1 MGLLF
6 VLSIKCS
13 VEGVEMKSVYLACN
27 DVKVAMLVRT
37 PNDKVVMILPD
48 LNGTCQDGFVL
59 VEDVKT
65 GKRHQQNA
73 YYLRP
78 VKT

>member
-1 MGLLF
+1 MQPNIYFNPHEL
-6 VLSIKCS
+6 
-13 VEGVEMKSVYLACN
+13 
-27 DVKVAMLVRT
+27 KVGMLVRVEH
-37 PNDKVVMILPD
+37 KVMMILPD
-48 LNGTCQDGFVL
+48 LKGACKDGFVL